1 MLSVFTVCFFGHRR
15 IEAFRLAE
23 TRTKALVRRLILEKE
38 FVEFLV
44 GQDGAYDQIVSS
56 AIRQAKREL
65 FAENSTHVCILPYP
79 KAALTQNT
87 QHFTR
92 YYDEIE
98 ICETSA
104 AAHPKAAIQIRNR
117 CMVDRSDLCVFFVER
132 QTGGAWKSM
141 CYAVRQGKDVINLTI
156 SSDSSSNRDL
166 TTVHIDRPR

>member
-1 MLSVFTVCFFGHRR
+1 MLSVFTVCFFGHRH
-15 IEAFRLAE
+15 IKAFRLAE

-56 AIRQAKREL
+56 AIRQTKREL
-65 FAENSTHVCILPYP
+65 FAENSAHVCILPDP

-87 QHFTR
+87 QHFTS

-141 CYAVRQGKDVINLTI
+141 FYAVRQGKDVINLTI
-156 SSDSSSNRDL
+156 SSDSSSNRNL